1 MKLERFE
8 PRGRGPLAL
17 EPSAFGGLF
26 PVMTAQPT
34 EQLSG
39 DVAVVSVR
47 GPLVHH
53 ADWWCDSYD
62 GVKARVLAMGVPMAP
77 ATT

>member
-26 PVMTAQPT
+26 PVVTAPTT
-34 EQLSG
+34 EQLAG

-47 GPLVHH
+47 GRSCTTPTGG
-53 ADWWCDSYD
+53 AT
-62 GVKARVLAMGVPMAP
+62 
-77 ATT
+77 ATTA